1 VKRALLLP
9 TMLVAFTS
17 GGAPVRPATANA
29 APSKVQLEIW
39 GVESTDEVSID
50 GAAQTPKGGGGR
62 VFSGDPNATNAP
74 VLVEVTSGKHEI
86 VVRRGECAPRTFV
99 VNVEGSSKRAI
110 VFEREDAER
119 CAIPLLPARR

>member
-1 VKRALLLP
+1 MKRILALPALL
-9 TMLVAFTS
+9 VAL
-17 GGAPVRPATANA
+17 TAVASA

-39 GVESTDEVSID
+39 GVEATDEVSID

-62 VFSGDPNATNAP
+62 IFLGDPTATNAP

-86 VVRRGECAPRTFV
+86 TVRRGECAPRSFV
-99 VNVEGSSKRAI
+99 VSVEGSTKRAI
-110 VFEREDAER
+110 VFEKEDPER